1 MRYLIA
7 PDSYKGSLTA
17 WQVAKAMERG
27 IYRADPDAH
36 VNLLPMA
43 DGGEGTVESILAS
56 VGGELI
62 NQKVTGPMG
71 EIVEAFYGIL
81 SDGETAIIEMASA
94 SGLPL
99 VEEHSRNPLLSTT
112 YGTGELIKA
121 ALDRGCTK
129 IVIGIGGS
137 ATNDGGVGMAQAL
150 GYRFYDSE
158 GNELAFGGGYL
169 HLLRRIDSCN
179 RDVRL
184 DNVEIIVACDVDIV
198 LCGKHGASSIFGPQ
212 KGATQEMIKILDS
225 GLDQLADVI
234 AIEFGQGVK
243 ELKGGGA
250 AGGLGVGLVI
260 FAGAKIEKGIDLILE
275 LCKFDMLA
283 KETDLVI
290 TGEGMT
296 DFQSVMGK
304 APIGVAKRAKAFNL
318 PTICLSGGLGKGY
331 KEIYNHGIDAA
342 FSIMR
347 IPANLKEA
355 FQYGEIWIEDAME
368 SIIRLY
374 LLKKPS

>member
-234 AIEFGQGVK
+234 AIEFGKGVK

>member
-374 LLKKPS
+374 LLKKLS

>member
-243 ELKGGGA
+243 ELR
-250 AGGLGVGLVI
+250 VVVQ
-260 FAGAKIEKGIDLILE
+260 LE
-275 LCKFDMLA
+275 
-283 KETDLVI
+283 
-290 TGEGMT
+290 G
-296 DFQSVMGK
+296 
-304 APIGVAKRAKAFNL
+304 
-318 PTICLSGGLGKGY
+318 
-331 KEIYNHGIDAA
+331 
-342 FSIMR
+342 
-347 IPANLKEA
+347 
-355 FQYGEIWIEDAME
+355 
-368 SIIRLY
+368 
-374 LLKKPS
+374 

>member
-150 GYRFYDSE
+150 GYSFYDSE

-184 DNVEIIVACDVDIV
+184 DNVEIIVACDVNIV

>member
-234 AIEFGQGVK
+234 AIEFGKGVK

-347 IPANLKEA
+347 ITANLKEA

>member
-17 WQVAKAMERG
+17 LQVAKAMERG

-81 SDGETAIIEMASA
+81 SDGETAVIEMASA

-150 GYRFYDSE
+150 GYLFYDSE

-169 HLLRRIDSCN
+169 HFLRRIDSCN

-234 AIEFGQGVK
+234 AIEFGKGVK

>member
-234 AIEFGQGVK
+234 AIEFGKGVK

-260 FAGAKIEKGIDLILE
+260 FAGAKIEKGIDFILE